1 MQPPCHDR
9 RITEDIPLRVGLGT
23 RGRVPWLFVSWSLVV
38 GPRRRLWTP
47 RLQSLRERLNG
58 FLGGWCI
65 DFATNNPRTAE
76 RDTMMTAILDS
87 CCCQNT
93 SQTIS
98 TLSLASL
105 IPAILTTAT
114 MIIII
119 ERHKE
124 RPNANFCRTST
135 RTLHRSI
142 IGNERT
148 TMSETMSTAVV
159 IAVSRTTLLL
169 PLVPEQA
176 AIDQY

>member
-1 MQPPCHDR
+1 M
-9 RITEDIPLRVGLGT
+9 PLRVGLGT
-23 RGRVPWLFVSWSLVV
+23 LGRVSWLFVSCSLVV

-47 RLQSLRERLNG
+47 RLQSLKECLSG

-65 DFATNNPRTAE
+65 DFATNNARTAE
-76 RDTMMTAILDS
+76 RDTTMTAILVS
-87 CCCQNT
+87 CCSQNI

-105 IPAILTTAT
+105 IPTILTTAT

-124 RPNANFCRTST
+124 RPNANFCRVST
-135 RTLHRSI
+135 WTLHRSM

-148 TMSETMSTAVV
+148 IMSVTMSTAAV
-159 IAVSRTTLLL
+159 IAVSRTTLSL
-169 PLVPEQA
+169 PSVPEQA
-176 AIDQY
+176 TTGPDQYG